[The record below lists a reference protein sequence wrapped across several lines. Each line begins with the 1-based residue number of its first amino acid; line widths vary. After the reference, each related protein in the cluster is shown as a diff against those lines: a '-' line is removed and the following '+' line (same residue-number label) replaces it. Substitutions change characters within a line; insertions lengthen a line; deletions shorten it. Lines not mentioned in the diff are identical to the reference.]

1 MTEYLYGESIR
12 LGNTFTDIDGDVYD
26 PDTLSL
32 TIYDAEGTLEE
43 TVTYAADEI
52 KKTSIGIYYY
62 DYTIPSDSTSQGYW
76 IGVWTVTVTATSQT
90 DVSEEQFYARPS
102 AEKLYISVTEVKN
115 LLMTS
120 GVTMADDTIRNS
132 IRMAMGECDLI
143 TGRKFTNENTKT
155 EWFNTD
161 QANPNTMVNQI
172 FLSKLPVQSVTT
184 LKEYDTAKDLVKTY
198 ATGDYW
204 VDDNGIVELCTGEFT
219 HQRHRVECVYEYG
232 YTAVP
237 SKISKLCSVIAQIEV
252 MRSYMIEQDDK
263 VTAFSV
269 PDVSSVTL
277 GETYMT
283 AQLAIK
289 ELEDQKKVLVAE
301 IGNLR
306 NDIFVV

>member
-1 MTEYLYGESIR
+1 MTEHLYGESIR
-12 LGNTFTDIDGDVYD
+12 LTNTFTDSDGDVYD
-26 PDTLSL
+26 PDTISL
-32 TIYDAEGTLEE
+32 TIYDVEGTSKKV
-43 TVTYAADEI
+43 VTYAADEI
-52 KKTSIGIYYY
+52 TRTSTGIYVY

-76 IGVWTVTVTATSQT
+76 IGVWTVVIGTLS
-90 DVSEEQFYARPS
+90 DVSEEQFYVRPA
-102 AEKLYISVTEVKN
+102 AEKLYISVSEVKN

-120 GVTMADDTIRNS
+120 GVTMADDTIRSS

-184 LKEYDTAKDLVKTY
+184 LKEYDTAKDIVKTY
-198 ATGDYW
+198 ATDDYW

-232 YTAVP
+232 YQSIP
-237 SKISKLCSVIAQIEV
+237 RKITELCGIISQIKVLRE
-252 MRSYMIEQDDK
+252 YMIEQDSEM
-263 VTAFSV
+263 TSFSI
-269 PDVSSVTL
+269 PDIGEVAL
-277 GETYMT
+277 GEVYQT
-283 AQLAIK
+283 ARLAIDM
-289 ELEDQKKVLVAE
+289 LEKQKKILISE
-301 IGNLR
+301 IGNMR

>member
-1 MTEYLYGESIR
+1 MTEFLYGSTIT
-12 LGNTFTDIDGDVYD
+12 LNNTFTDSDGDVYD

-32 TIYDAEGTLEE
+32 TIYDAEGTSKKV
-43 TVTYAADEI
+43 VTYAADEI
-52 KKTSIGIYYY
+52 KKTSTGVYYY
-62 DYTIPSDSTSQGYW
+62 NYTIPSDSTSQGYW
-76 IGVWTVTVTATSQT
+76 IGVWTVALGTSV
-90 DVSEEQFYARPS
+90 DVSEEQFYTRPS

-115 LLMTS
+115 SLMTS
-120 GVTMADDTIRNS
+120 GVTMDDNTIRNS

-143 TGRKFTNENTKT
+143 TGRTFTNENTKT
-155 EWFNTD
+155 EWFDTD
-161 QANPNTMVNQI
+161 QANPNTSVTQI

-184 LKEYDTAKDLVKTY
+184 LKEYDTSKDLVKTY
-198 ATGDYW
+198 ATSGYW
-204 VDDNGIVELCTGEFT
+204 VDDNGIVELTTGEFT

-263 VTAFSV
+263 MTGFDV
-269 PDVSSVTL
+269 PDIGSVQL

-301 IGNLR
+301 IGNMR

>member
-1 MTEYLYGESIR
+1 MEYLFGETVRI
-12 LGNTFTDIDGDVYD
+12 GNTFTDIDGVVYD
-26 PDTLSL
+26 PDTISL
-32 TIYDAEGTLEE
+32 TVFNAEGTEME
-43 TVTYAADEI
+43 TVTYLADEI
-52 KKTSIGIYYY
+52 KKTSTGIYYY
-62 DYTIPSDSTSQGYW
+62 NYTIPSDAVSTGYYQS
-76 IGVWTVTVTATSQT
+76 VWTVTVMATSQV

-102 AEKLYISVTEVKN
+102 AEKLYISVAEVKN

-132 IRMAMGECDLI
+132 IRMGMGECDLI
-143 TGRKFTNENTKT
+143 TGRTFTNENTKT
-155 EWFNTD
+155 EWFDTD
-161 QANPNTMVNQI
+161 QANPNVSVTQI

-184 LKEYDTAKDLVKTY
+184 LKEYDTSKDLVKTY
-198 ATGDYW
+198 ATSGYW
-204 VDDNGIVELCTGEFT
+204 VDDNGIVELTTGEFT
-219 HQRHRVECVYEYG
+219 HQRHRVECVYKYG

-263 VTAFSV
+263 MTGFDV
-269 PDVSSVTL
+269 PDIGSVQL

-289 ELEDQKKVLVAE
+289 ELEDQKKVLVKE